1 MTTPRIAIVG
11 AGIGGL
17 TLAIELRRQ
26 GVRADVYERTAELR
40 EVGAAVAL
48 SANATR
54 LLRDRTAVGEP
65 LAEKSA
71 DIDALIFRE
80 GRTGDEI
87 ARVIERDD
95 YHARAGAPYYG
106 IHRADL
112 QQILKGA
119 LEPDQLHLS
128 KQCMRVEERSDAAV
142 IHFADGDTAE
152 ADLIIGADGARS
164 VLRKHVL
171 GYDDAQFS
179 GSFAWRGLVEPD
191 KMPNLPDPGAI
202 QFWMG
207 PGGHLLHYPIG
218 TGVQNFF
225 LVKRL
230 DGPWP
235 ERNWVAPAEQGEHL
249 AAFEG
254 WDPAIIE
261 MISAAP
267 AAERWALF
275 HRPPLRH
282 WSAGRVTLLGD
293 AAHALVPHHGQGAN
307 QSIEDA
313 IVLADCLKA
322 ALADESRAGTKE
334 ALDVA
339 RFRYQQ
345 LREDRTRR
353 VQITSLAAADWYHLP
368 DGPLADKRNEM
379 FAAPDAWDR
388 FLGWI
393 HEYRADLAVQ

>member
-1 MTTPRIAIVG
+1 MNTPRIVIVG

-26 GVRADVYERTAELR
+26 GIRADVYERTAELR

-54 LLRDRTAVGEP
+54 LLRDRTGVGEA

-71 DIDALIFRE
+71 DVDALIFRD
-80 GRTGDEI
+80 GRSGDEI
-87 ARVIERDD
+87 ARVIEQAE
-95 YHARAGAPYYG
+95 YHQRVGAPYYG

-112 QQILKGA
+112 QKILKDA
-119 LEPDQLHLS
+119 LDPDQLHL
-128 KQCMRVEERSDAAV
+128 KKECARVEERSDAAV
-142 IHFADGDTAE
+142 VHFADGDSVE
-152 ADLIIGADGARS
+152 ADLVIGADGARS
-164 VLRKHVL
+164 RLRKHVL

-179 GSFAWRGLVEPD
+179 GSFAWRGLVEPE
-191 KMPNLPDPGAI
+191 KMPSLPDPGAI

-218 TGVQNFF
+218 SGVQNFF

-235 ERNWVAPAEQGEHL
+235 ERGWVAPAQPGEHIE
-249 AAFEG
+249 AFKG
-254 WDPAIIE
+254 WHPAIIE

-267 AAERWALF
+267 AEERWALF

-282 WSAGRVTLLGD
+282 WSKGRVTLLGD

-313 IVLADCLKA
+313 IVLSDCLVA
-322 ALADESRAGTKE
+322 ALHDDPSNPLD
-334 ALDVA
+334 ALDQA
-339 RFRYQQ
+339 RTRYQA

-353 VQITSLAAADWYHLP
+353 VQVTSLAAADWYHLP
-368 DGPLADKRNEM
+368 DGELAEKRNEL

-388 FLGWI
+388 FLAWI
-393 HEYRADLAVQ
+393 HEYRADQAVG